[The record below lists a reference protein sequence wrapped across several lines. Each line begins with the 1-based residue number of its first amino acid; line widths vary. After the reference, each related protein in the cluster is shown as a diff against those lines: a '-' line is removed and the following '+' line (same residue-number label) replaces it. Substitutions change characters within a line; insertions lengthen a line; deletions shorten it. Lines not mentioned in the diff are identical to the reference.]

1 MAFVAVIVQEL
12 VTGKG
17 VVEGIQEGNAVN
29 MACMVATVV
38 SILGLTAVLAL
49 KGSDNY
55 VDKGLG
61 RK

>member
-1 MAFVAVIVQEL
+1 MAFTVVIVQEL

-17 VVEGIQEGNAVN
+17 VIEGIQEGNAVN
-29 MACMVATVV
+29 MAFMAATVA
-38 SILGLTAVLAL
+38 SILGITAILAL